1 MKRTIRM
8 LGVLSVFVVLSAALT
23 GCATRRTLPPDWYE
37 VTGSGVIN
45 PNMPVAQ
52 GRLMATRAA
61 QEDGYRQLMEAAK
74 GLRLESGTTV
84 ENFMAKSDYIN
95 SHVEGI
101 VRGALQEK
109 PMTTPDGAI
118 EVRMRMD
125 MNNIRNLVR

>member
-52 GRLMATRAA
+52 GRLMAERAA
-61 QEDGYRQLMEAAK
+61 KEDAYRQLLETAK
-74 GLRLESGTTV
+74 GMRLESGTSV
-84 ENFMAKSDYIN
+84 ENFMAKDDYIR
-95 SHVEGI
+95 SPV
-101 VRGALQEK
+101 
-109 PMTTPDGAI
+109 TPDGAV
-118 EVRMRMD
+118 EVRMKMD